1 MTDFN
6 QKTHDTDVGSHG
18 GQSRQMTEVFEN
30 QEFGSIRVLQEAGK
44 TFFCAS
50 DVAKALEYGKSSQ
63 LRFLHGRP
71 VAPIGYVQGR
81 NAQHKRKSV
90 NKYTSEG
97 LELIH
102 KNLNIDTKTML
113 WLMRNPVQDR
123 PIEYADNRI
132 SLYRVT

>member
-1 MTDFN
+1 MHFGD
-6 QKTHDTDVGSHG
+6 GRHG
-18 GQSRQMTEVFEN
+18 T
-30 QEFGSIRVLQEAGK
+30 
-44 TFFCAS
+44 
-50 DVAKALEYGKSSQ
+50 
-63 LRFLHGRP
+63 GRKCDPCQFWNHQVP

-90 NKYTSEG
+90 NKYTPEG

-102 KNLNIDTKTML
+102 KNLNIGTKTML

-132 SLYRVT
+132 FLYRVT